1 MATPHELRQA
11 AGTVGL
17 PPLGIHIKILD
28 TAGKSLKPGETGHIC
43 VQSPML
49 FKGYVGGGH
58 KHSFDGFMNSG
69 DVGHLNE
76 QGLLFIDGRE
86 DDMII
91 SGGENVFPQEVE
103 ELLAKHP
110 GVADVAVIG
119 VADAE
124 FGQRLKAFIVLQ
136 RDQVADEEL
145 LKNYIKQ
152 HLARYKMPREFV
164 FLPELPRNITG
175 KVLKKALAAM

>member
-1 MATPHELRQA
+1 
-11 AGTVGL
+11 
-17 PPLGIHIKILD
+17 
-28 TAGKSLKPGETGHIC
+28 
-43 VQSPML
+43 
-49 FKGYVGGGH
+49 
-58 KHSFDGFMNSG
+58 
-69 DVGHLNE
+69 
-76 QGLLFIDGRE
+76 
-86 DDMII
+86 MII

-136 RDQVADEEL
+136 RDAVADEEL